1 MNHFRFQRFG
11 AIALAAAVAL
21 TSDLAAYPVLAATA
35 EVPSGLAAL
44 VAALTPSV
52 VEIKTIANTARG
64 RMFFEGAGFVIDPS
78 GLIATNRH
86 VIAGAYEIT
95 AIVPDFPPLS
105 AKAVFISEWLD
116 LAILKVDAGRPLPAV
131 MLGDSDA
138 VRIGD
143 PVLLMGN
150 PLGIGRSLSTGVI
163 SALNRD
169 IGETMFDHFFQTDA
183 ALNHGNSGGPMFNM
197 AGEVIAINTGLTSSP
212 GNIGSIG
219 IGYSLPIND
228 AKFLIDQF
236 LKTGHV
242 HGGIVGVRSQR
253 VTKDLA
259 AAFGLDT
266 PRGAIVTEVDP
277 KGPAAGKIRK
287 GDILLRVNDQDASDT
302 RAVARLVAETPS
314 GEAVQVRLLR
324 GGAEQTVAVTV
335 AQEINDPKIAMAV
348 LGHAPA
354 DRMAFATPSNPDME
368 LAPITEETRAKLRL
382 QPDEHGVVVT
392 EVAQNS
398 AAARRRIIAGQVI
411 EAVGDRPAK
420 TPADVQQALK
430 AIADRHLRFAPLLVR
445 GEQGPRW
452 VPLPLE
458 PDR

>member
-1 MNHFRFQRFG
+1 MRFQWFG
-11 AIALAAAVAL
+11 AIALASAVAL
-21 TSDLAAYPVLAATA
+21 ISGSAPHPVLAATA
-35 EVPSGLAAL
+35 ELPSGLAAR

-52 VEIKTIANTARG
+52 VEIKTVASTAKG

-95 AIVPDFPPLS
+95 VIAPDFPPLP
-105 AKAVFISEWLD
+105 AKAAFISQQLD
-116 LAILKVDAGRPLPAV
+116 LAILKVDARRPMPAV
-131 MLGDSDA
+131 KLGDSDT

-143 PVLLMGN
+143 SVLLIGN

-169 IGETMFDHFFQTDA
+169 IGETMYDHFFQTDA

-197 AGEVIAINTGLTSSP
+197 DGEVIAINTGLTSSP
-212 GNIGSIG
+212 GNTGSIG

-236 LKTGHV
+236 LKTGQV
-242 HGGIVGVRSQR
+242 HSGSIGLRAQR

-266 PRGAIVTEVDP
+266 LRGAIVTQVDRNA
-277 KGPAAGKIRK
+277 PAAGKIRK

-302 RAVARLVAETPS
+302 RAVARLIAETPA

-324 GGAEQTVAVTV
+324 GGVEQTVAVTV
-335 AQEINDPKIAMAV
+335 VQEANDPKIAMAI
-348 LGHAPA
+348 LGHAPSE
-354 DRMAFATPSNPDME
+354 RMTFATPSNPGMR
-368 LAPITEETRAKLRL
+368 LAPLSDPMRARLGL
-382 QPDEHGVVVT
+382 QPNEHGVVIIQ
-392 EVAQNS
+392 VADNS
-398 AAARRRIIAGQVI
+398 AAAERRIIAGEVI
-411 EAVGDRPAK
+411 EAVGDHLVS
-420 TPADVQQALK
+420 TPAEVYQALK
-430 AIADRHLRFAPLLVR
+430 AISDRHRPFAALLVR
-445 GEQGPRW
+445 GEEGPRW
-452 VPLPLE
+452 VPLALDA
-458 PDR
+458 DR